1 MKKNMRSAPT
11 VRPANKKIRQFKFEV
26 RDVKLVTDHLKEHG
40 SIKKGDLEIP
50 WVDIFPPGNLK
61 TNSQLKL
68 PPGPHNR
75 TRLMARETPSGPW
88 LEIVPREM
96 NDLWLRSQMLQG
108 QSQNKAA
115 SKMPLSRDAGY
126 HWLKGQTLGI
136 SRRALWTFLEKQEHL
151 QMSRNIPNERRKGGP
166 TRGNVGHVE
175 IDIVHIVKSRL
186 SDREYGQLVELFDE
200 KLDFGQRDGYILTV
214 INQITRYGY
223 GKFQRKKNAT
233 ETASSIRFL
242 FPIMER
248 KHKAPIT
255 HCYSDQGKEFLG
267 QVKEYFVSRN
277 IKHKLVARGAHVEH
291 YNQVLQRS
299 FYRCLD
305 MKRGSIKSCLYQ
317 AVDIVNNTF
326 NRRLG
331 MTPQEAID
339 DLDRAKKRYNQT
351 RDQGNMDYM
360 KTRKPKIGD
369 KCRVLTNLRK
379 LIRDPKGGVY
389 KPTRQ
394 QHFSRQVHRIKHVDE
409 KNLRYYAG
417 GSWRD
422 RDQIMIISGVDPV
435 TKHLLAER
443 HKADD
448 E

>member
-1 MKKNMRSAPT
+1 MKKNLRSAPT
-11 VRPANKKIRQFKFEV
+11 VRPTNKKIRQFKFEV

-40 SIKKGDLEIP
+40 HIKKGDLEIP
-50 WVDIFPPGNLK
+50 WVDTFPPQSLK
-61 TNSQLKL
+61 TNTQLKL
-68 PPGPHNR
+68 KPGPHNR
-75 TRLMARETPSGPW
+75 TRLMARETPNGPW
-88 LEIVPREM
+88 LEIVPRELS
-96 NDLWLRSQMLQG
+96 DQWLRAQMLT
-108 QSQNKAA
+108 QN

-126 HWLKGQTLGI
+126 HWLKGKTLGI

-151 QMSRNIPNERRKGGP
+151 QLSRNIPNERKKGGP
-166 TRGNVGHVE
+166 TRGNIGHVE
-175 IDIVHIVKSRL
+175 IDIVHIVKTRL
-186 SDREYGQLVELFDE
+186 SEREYGQLVELFDE
-200 KLDFGQRDGYILTV
+200 KKDDFGARDGYIMTV

-223 GKFQRKKNAT
+223 GKFQRKKNAP
-233 ETASSIRFL
+233 ETAKSIRFL
-242 FPIMER
+242 FPLMEKR
-248 KHKAPIT
+248 HKAPIT

-267 QVKEYFVSRN
+267 QVKEYFQSRN
-277 IKHKLVARGAHVEH
+277 IKHKLVARGAHIEH

-305 MKRGSIKSCLYQ
+305 MKRGSVKSCLYQ

-331 MTPQEAID
+331 MTPQEAIED
-339 DLDRAKKRYNQT
+339 IDRAKKRFNQT
-351 RDQGNMDYM
+351 RDEGDMEYM
-360 KTRKPKIGD
+360 KTRKPKLGD

-379 LIRDPKGGVY
+379 LLRAPKKGGVY

-394 QHFSRQVHRIKHVDE
+394 EHLSRQVYRIKHVDE

-417 GSWRD
+417 GKWRD
-422 RDQIMIISGVDPV
+422 RDQIMLISGIDPV

-448 E
+448 A